1 MWGRHGE
8 AISVH
13 YIAGIKIMMAA
24 SKNHEPFFDFSWF
37 LNVSLLDLA

>member
-1 MWGRHGE
+1 MLGRHGE

-13 YIAGIKIMMAA
+13 YIAGIEIMMAA
-24 SKNHEPFFDFSWF
+24 SGNHEPFFDFSWF

>member
-8 AISVH
+8 AISVL
-13 YIAGIKIMMAA
+13 YIADIKIMMVA

>member
-1 MWGRHGE
+1 MWGRRDE

-13 YIAGIKIMMAA
+13 YIAGIKTVAAA
-24 SKNHEPFFDFSWF
+24 SKNHAPFLYFFWF